1 MINAVAVAAAYA
13 AVAVFAGV
21 IVPTAATALD
31 APAVAA
37 EPVVVTVVTAAPL
50 VSRSASAL
58 SAPAA
63 FPLAVLQTF

>member
-1 MINAVAVAAAYA
+1 M
-13 AVAVFAGV
+13 FAGV